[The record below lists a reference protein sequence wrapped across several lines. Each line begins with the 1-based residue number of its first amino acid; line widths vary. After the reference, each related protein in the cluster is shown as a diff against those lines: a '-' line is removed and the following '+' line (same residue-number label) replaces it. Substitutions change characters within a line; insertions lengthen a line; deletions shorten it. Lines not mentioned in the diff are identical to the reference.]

1 VSFGAGEWTLVV
13 CTHNYPGAQ
22 PHSQEYYFNNA
33 LRYSSENRTGTTGEG
48 GLLTMGST
56 TGGPWLIGAMGF
68 YNNVALNE
76 EQRTDLYN
84 YYNDI
89 YPLGSV

>member
-1 VSFGAGEWTLVV
+1 
-13 CTHNYPGAQ
+13 
-22 PHSQEYYFNNA
+22 
-33 LRYSSENRTGTTGEG
+33 
-48 GLLTMGST
+48 MGST